1 MRVDTTTIVGF
12 TAGILTTAANIPQVV
27 KSYRTRNAD
36 GLSFRMLV
44 LLSTGLAMWTVYGLL
59 SKSLPVYL
67 MNAVGF
73 ILVLAIAVMK
83 LRFDARPTK
92 D

>member
-1 MRVDTTTIVGF
+1 MTTVVGII
-12 TAGILTTAANIPQVV
+12 AGILTTAANIPQVI

-44 LLSTGLAMWTVYGLL
+44 LLSTGLAMWTVYGLM
-59 SKSLPVYL
+59 SKSLPVTIT
-67 MNAVGF
+67 NAVGF
-73 ILVLAIAVMK
+73 VLLIALVIMK
-83 LRFDARPTK
+83 LAFDARPTK